1 MKNLKRFL
9 DLARQGR
16 QPGSSGGERRAARL
30 AHQVAEDVPGLD
42 QGAVAGLLELVSLA
56 HRNPSTAG
64 DLVGDRRKELD
75 ARITAAQAID
85 ILGNLRRVQ
94 DCLQR
99 MEDYL
104 EGLVELSSLCSY
116 LGRQKTHAQDAI
128 SRAIDLLVDAWH
140 PGQFAGL

>member
-1 MKNLKRFL
+1 VKNLKRFL
-9 DLARQGR
+9 ELARQGR

-42 QGAVAGLLELVSLA
+42 QGAVDGLLELVSLA

-64 DLVGDRRKELD
+64 DLVGDRRKDLEP
-75 ARITAAQAID
+75 RITAAQAID
-85 ILGNLRRVQ
+85 ILANFRAAQ

-99 MEDYL
+99 MGDYI
-104 EGLVELSSLCSY
+104 EGPGIRADTFAY
-116 LGRQKTHAQDAI
+116 IDKQRRHAQNAI
-128 SRAIDLLVDAWH
+128 SRAFDLLVDAWP